1 VDKLEL
7 NLIVGSEKMP
17 EKTLIRRRASK
28 PFPRSPDM
36 DGFIPE
42 VMVPVLYE
50 RWKSKRWGE
59 PIVLSGGTLSIT
71 CDMIAEVGF
80 QPLSK
85 VYGVRRAK
93 LFMDIAKRESVF
105 I

>member
-1 VDKLEL
+1 MDKLEL

-17 EKTLIRRRASK
+17 EKTIIRRRESK

-50 RWKSKRWGE
+50 RWKSKVWGE

-71 CDMIAEVGF
+71 CDMVAEVGF
-80 QPLSK
+80 QPLAK
-85 VYGVRRAK
+85 IYGIRRAK
-93 LFMDIAKRESVF
+93 LFIDIARREAVF
-105 I
+105 V

>member
-1 VDKLEL
+1 
-7 NLIVGSEKMP
+7 MP
-17 EKTLIRRRASK
+17 EKTLIRLRASK

-36 DGFIPE
+36 DGFIPG

-50 RWKSKRWGE
+50 RWKSKVWGE
-59 PIVLSGGTLSIT
+59 PITFSGGATSIT
-71 CDMIAEVGF
+71 CDMIVEVGF
-80 QPLSK
+80 QALAK

-93 LFMDIAKRESVF
+93 LFMDIAKREAVF

>member
-1 VDKLEL
+1 MDKLEL

-17 EKTLIRRRASK
+17 EKTIIRRRESK

-50 RWKSKRWGE
+50 RWKSKVWGE

-71 CDMIAEVGF
+71 CDMVAEVGF
-80 QPLSK
+80 QPLAK
-85 VYGVRRAK
+85 IYGIRRAK
-93 LFMDIAKRESVF
+93 LFIDIARREAIFV
-105 I
+105 

>member
-1 VDKLEL
+1 
-7 NLIVGSEKMP
+7 MP
-17 EKTLIRRRASK
+17 EKTTIRRRPYK
-28 PFPRSPDM
+28 MPPRSPDM
-36 DGFIPE
+36 DGFLPD

-59 PIVLSGGTLSIT
+59 PIILSGGTLSIT
-71 CDMIAEVGF
+71 CDMVAEVGF

-93 LFMDIAKRESVF
+93 FFMDIAKREAVF